1 MTGSTGQ
8 QGSNRVKI
16 KNLHRWDVT
25 PKEAIEIQRKLQKRI
40 LLKNFSK
47 DIHLVAGADAA
58 FSTLDKLCFA
68 NVKPKST
75 LSKTKKI
82 ICQGAKKENLVHGA
96 VCVFSFPDMEL
107 VEEKTATLPL
117 KFPYIPGL
125 LSFREGT
132 VLLKCFEKIKNA
144 PDVILFDGQG
154 IMHPRKMGIAAHLG
168 ILLNK
173 PAIGC
178 AKSYLYGEFNL
189 PANFKGAFEYVR
201 DKNGELIGAC
211 LRTRKD
217 VKPIFVSTGH
227 KISLSKAID
236 IVLACTKR
244 YRLPEPLRYAHR
256 LAEIT
261 KQRYEKDY

>member
-1 MTGSTGQ
+1 M
-8 QGSNRVKI
+8 NIR
-16 KNLHRWDVT
+16 NLHRWGVT
-25 PKEAIEIQRKLQKRI
+25 PKEAIEIQHKLQKKIAFRD
-40 LLKNFSK
+40 FSK
-47 DIHLVAGADAA
+47 EIRLVAGADAA

-68 NVKPKST
+68 NAKPKSA
-75 LSKTKKI
+75 LSKTKQI
-82 ICQGAKKENLVHGA
+82 ICQGSKKENLVHGA
-96 VCVFSFPDMEL
+96 VCIFSFPDMEL
-107 VEEKTATLPL
+107 VEEKTDTIPL
-117 KFPYIPGL
+117 RFPYIPGL
-125 LSFREGT
+125 LSFREGP
-132 VLLKCFEKIKNA
+132 VLLKCFEKIKNT

-154 IMHPRKMGIAAHLG
+154 IMHPGKMGIATHLG

-189 PANFKGAFEYVR
+189 PTSAKGALEYVI
-201 DKNGELIGAC
+201 DKNREIIGAC

-256 LAEIT
+256 LAEIA
-261 KQRYEKDY
+261 KQRYEKDH